1 MLRCATVILAFN
13 GAVDAL
19 QVAGGAQRPRSG
31 VVRMHGSAEPPAAPM
46 PGAEYFEEEPPPSW
60 GSPEWQWGSASGA
73 AHDAALKLRDE
84 LGKPHRRSAFVTYA
98 KNGSA
103 DVVDLKL
110 ALALTCQSARNGGYD
125 APDGRWEALMEEMAA
140 VKYESDNV
148 IDLAGLATAC
158 NERLAA
164 PLDAEVVQSNP
175 CAPVAAALVELEF
188 VKKGM

>member
-19 QVAGGAQRPRSG
+19 QVRRCAATALRRGSHARICRTTSRTDAGRR
-31 VVRMHGSAEPPAAPM
+31 H
-46 PGAEYFEEEPPPSW
+46 FEEEPPPSW

-164 PLDAEVVQSNP
+164 PLDAEVVQKTMR
-175 CAPVAAALVELEF
+175 PVAAALVGEF